1 MCVAGLTGL
10 PDINVCPVSQ
20 GTAGSPAVSPVDE
33 RLDSVGASVF
43 CEEKK
48 PPPPC
53 AFRPHP
59 ARNDD
64 LRDEI
69 AHMVVRQDAEIDRRY
84 TRSPEYHNYIH
95 AVQHDKVEVTHRR
108 KVFEWNLE
116 VRQLLLLAC
125 LVSYA
130 ASGFDLQLADHEL
143 RLSNQALLLSFSYFD
158 QYMSID
164 ETRKTQLQLVS
175 TACMWVASKICASEC
190 PVAKAEQLEALI
202 GIKKADIV
210 QMERKL
216 VRLPPLPPHSISFRA
231 ASLTAARA
239 STNIKMCS
247 SRCSF

>member
-84 TRSPEYHNYIH
+84 TRSPKYHNYLH

-116 VRQLLLLAC
+116 VRQLSYWLALC
-125 LVSYA
+125 LMRRPDLICSLPTMSYDSPTRLFCFLSA
-130 ASGFDLQLADHEL
+130 TLISTCPLTKRA
-143 RLSNQALLLSFSYFD
+143 RLSFN
-158 QYMSID
+158 
-164 ETRKTQLQLVS
+164 
-175 TACMWVASKICASEC
+175 
-190 PVAKAEQLEALI
+190 
-202 GIKKADIV
+202 
-210 QMERKL
+210 
-216 VRLPPLPPHSISFRA
+216 
-231 ASLTAARA
+231 
-239 STNIKMCS
+239 
-247 SRCSF
+247 

>member
-33 RLDSVGASVF
+33 RLDSVGALVF

-48 PPPPC
+48 PPPLC

-84 TRSPEYHNYIH
+84 ARSPEYHNYLH

-130 ASGFDLQLADHEL
+130 AFGFDLQLADHEL

-216 VRLPPLPPHSISFRA
+216 VRLSPLPPHSISFRA